1 MYERGKSPS
10 AIRDKDQKL
19 LRKRQIETGKARER
33 VIRGVRER
41 AREREKE
48 RERERKRKSERE
60 RERERESE
68 RERERER
75 IAQGPGITSA
85 HTLARPECHTLARP
99 ECIALADKRVQGL
112 GFRVQSL
119 ELRKRQRKSLVRPC
133 VSTPCG

>member
-41 AREREKE
+41 ARAR
-48 RERERKRKSERE
+48 ERE
-60 RERERESE
+60 RERERERASE
-68 RERERER
+68 RERATESEREQERARERAHARERER

-85 HTLARPECHTLARP
+85 HTLARP